1 MDSNRTK
8 KTEVCQPPTAL
19 IRSRD
24 VKTYGMSRSSLANL
38 VKKGRLVL
46 IGRGLYANAGNQPS
60 ELRSMA
66 QVAATHPATV
76 VCLLSALQFHG
87 LTTQIPFELWIAIG
101 NKARPPSLTYPPVKV
116 LRFSNE
122 TLNYGLQ
129 THLIDGVEVRI
140 TDIAKTVAD
149 CFKFRNKVGLDVALE
164 ALQGAWRSKTTTMD
178 ELWRA
183 AKVCRVSNV
192 IRPYLES
199 LV

>member
-1 MDSNRTK
+1 M
-8 KTEVCQPPTAL
+8 
-19 IRSRD
+19 
-24 VKTYGMSRSSLANL
+24 
-38 VKKGRLVL
+38 
-46 IGRGLYANAGNQPS
+46 
-60 ELRSMA
+60 
-66 QVAATHPATV
+66 
-76 VCLLSALQFHG
+76 CLLSALQFHS

-122 TLNYGLQ
+122 TFNYGLQ

-140 TDIAKTVAD
+140 TDIAKRVAD